1 MVSRLA
7 RGSRRTEAVVSLV
20 IGSCAFRDF
29 SGPPSSWR
37 YSRGRRT
44 STGEVGRLLAQLNV
58 PETERPTKTILVVDD
73 DPDAR
78 RIATTILASEGYGV
92 IEADTAERALDA
104 IRSRRVDLIILDL
117 ALPGTPGLELL
128 ATVRRHHDL
137 PVLIISGNDDV
148 NTRIVGLRVGA
159 DDFVVKPVAPGEI
172 SARVGALL
180 RRSEPIR
187 PAGTL
192 EFDHIVIDSD
202 ARQVFVRGRRI
213 DLAPK
218 EFDLLQFLASTPRR
232 AYSRQVLLERVW
244 QSSPEWQQQATVTE
258 HIRKLR
264 TKIEDNPAAPRW
276 ISTVRNMGYRFD
288 P

>member
-1 MVSRLA
+1 M
-7 RGSRRTEAVVSLV
+7 
-20 IGSCAFRDF
+20 
-29 SGPPSSWR
+29 
-37 YSRGRRT
+37 
-44 STGEVGRLLAQLNV
+44 LAQLNA

>member
-1 MVSRLA
+1 V
-7 RGSRRTEAVVSLV
+7 
-20 IGSCAFRDF
+20 
-29 SGPPSSWR
+29 
-37 YSRGRRT
+37 
-44 STGEVGRLLAQLNV
+44 TGEGERLLTELDTA
-58 PETERPTKTILVVDD
+58 ETERRTKTILVVDD

-78 RIATTILASEGYGV
+78 RIATTILESEGYGV
-92 IEADTAERALDA
+92 VEAETAERALDT
-104 IRSRRVDLIILDL
+104 IRTRRVDLVILDL

-128 ATVRRHHDL
+128 ATLRRHHDV
-137 PVLIISGNDDV
+137 PVLIISGNNDV

-180 RRSEPIR
+180 RRSEPLR
-187 PAGTL
+187 LVGKL
-192 EFDHIVIDSD
+192 EFDDMLIDRD
-202 ARQVFVRGRRI
+202 ARQVFIRGRRI

-218 EFDLLQFLASTPRR
+218 EFDLLQFLASSPRR
-232 AYSRQVLLERVW
+232 AYSRQMLLEKVW
-244 QSSPEWQQQATVTE
+244 QSSAEWQQQATVTE

-276 ISTVRNMGYRFD
+276 ICTVRNMGYRFD

>member
-7 RGSRRTEAVVSLV
+7 RGNRRTEGVVSLV
-20 IGSCAFRDF
+20 IDSCAFRDF

-44 STGEVGRLLAQLNV
+44 STGEVGRLLAQLNA

-73 DPDAR
+73 YPDAR

-92 IEADTAERALDA
+92 MEAATAERALDA

-148 NTRIVGLRVGA
+148 NTRIVGL
-159 DDFVVKPVAPGEI
+159 
-172 SARVGALL
+172 
-180 RRSEPIR
+180 
-187 PAGTL
+187 
-192 EFDHIVIDSD
+192 
-202 ARQVFVRGRRI
+202 
-213 DLAPK
+213 
-218 EFDLLQFLASTPRR
+218 
-232 AYSRQVLLERVW
+232 
-244 QSSPEWQQQATVTE
+244 
-258 HIRKLR
+258 
-264 TKIEDNPAAPRW
+264 
-276 ISTVRNMGYRFD
+276 
-288 P
+288 

>member
-1 MVSRLA
+1 VSP
-7 RGSRRTEAVVSLV
+7 
-20 IGSCAFRDF
+20 
-29 SGPPSSWR
+29 SGILIV
-37 YSRGRRT
+37 
-44 STGEVGRLLAQLNV
+44 TGEVDRLLTQSRAAA
-58 PETERPTKTILVVDD
+58 TDRPTKTILVVDD

-78 RIATTILASEGYGV
+78 HIATTILSSEGYGV
-92 IEADTAERALDA
+92 IEADTAERALETL
-104 IRSRRVDLIILDL
+104 RSRRVDLVILDL

-128 ATVRRHHDL
+128 ATLRRHHDV

-180 RRSEPIR
+180 RRAEPVR
-187 PAGTL
+187 PAGAL
-192 EFDHIVIDSD
+192 EFDDIVIDGD
-202 ARQVFVRGRRI
+202 ARQVFIRGRQV

-232 AYSRQVLLERVW
+232 AYSRQVLLEKVW
-244 QSSPEWQQQATVTE
+244 QSSAEWQQQATVTE

-264 TKIEDNPAAPRW
+264 IKIEDNPAAPRW
-276 ISTVRNMGYRFD
+276 ICTVRNMGYRFD

>member
-1 MVSRLA
+1 M
-7 RGSRRTEAVVSLV
+7 
-20 IGSCAFRDF
+20 
-29 SGPPSSWR
+29 
-37 YSRGRRT
+37 
-44 STGEVGRLLAQLNV
+44 TGEVERLLTQFNTA
-58 PETERPTKTILVVDD
+58 ETERPTRTVLVVDD

-78 RIATTILASEGYGV
+78 RIAATILVSEGYGV
-92 IEADTAERALDA
+92 LEAATAEHALET
-104 IRSRRVDLIILDL
+104 IRSRRVDLVILDL

-128 ATVRRHHDL
+128 ATLRRHHDV

-180 RRSEPIR
+180 RRSEPVR
-187 PAGTL
+187 LVGTL
-192 EFDHIVIDSD
+192 EFGDILIDRD
-202 ARQVFVRGRRI
+202 ARQVFIRGQRV

-218 EFDLLQFLASTPRR
+218 EFDLLQFLASNPRR
-232 AYSRQVLLERVW
+232 AFSRQVLLEKVW
-244 QSSPEWQQQATVTE
+244 QSSTEWQQQATVTE

-264 TKIEDNPAAPRW
+264 IKIEDNPAAPRW
-276 ISTVRNMGYRFD
+276 ICTVRNLGYRFD

>member
-1 MVSRLA
+1 M
-7 RGSRRTEAVVSLV
+7 
-20 IGSCAFRDF
+20 
-29 SGPPSSWR
+29 
-37 YSRGRRT
+37 
-44 STGEVGRLLAQLNV
+44 TGEVERLLTEVDA
-58 PETERPTKTILVVDD
+58 PETERRTKTVLVVDD

-78 RIATTILASEGYGV
+78 RIATTILESEGYGV
-92 IEADTAERALDA
+92 VEAETAERAIDA
-104 IRSRRVDLIILDL
+104 LRNHRVDLVILDL

-128 ATVRRHHDL
+128 AMLRRHHDV

-180 RRSEPIR
+180 RRSEPLR
-187 PAGTL
+187 LVGRL
-192 EFDHIVIDSD
+192 EYDDLLIDRD
-202 ARQVFVRGRRI
+202 ARQVFLRGRLI

-218 EFDLLQFLASTPRR
+218 EFDLLQFLASGPRR
-232 AYSRQVLLERVW
+232 AYSRQMLLEKVW
-244 QSSPEWQQQATVTE
+244 QSSAEWQQQATVTE

-264 TKIEDNPAAPRW
+264 IKIEDNPAAPRW
-276 ISTVRNMGYRFD
+276 ICTVRNMGYRFD

>member
-1 MVSRLA
+1 MLTQFNAPASDRA
-7 RGSRRTEAVVSLV
+7 TRTV
-20 IGSCAFRDF
+20 
-29 SGPPSSWR
+29 
-37 YSRGRRT
+37 
-44 STGEVGRLLAQLNV
+44 
-58 PETERPTKTILVVDD
+58 LVVDD

-78 RIATTILASEGYGV
+78 RIAATVLTAEGYGV
-92 IEADTAERALDA
+92 IEADSAERALEA
-104 IRSRRVDLIILDL
+104 IRSRHVDLVILDL

-128 ATVRRHHDL
+128 TTLRRHHDV

-172 SARVGALL
+172 SARVDALL
-180 RRSEPIR
+180 RRAEPFR

-192 EFDHIVIDSD
+192 EFDDIVIDAD
-202 ARQVFVRGRRI
+202 ARQVFIRGQHI
-213 DLAPK
+213 ELAPK
-218 EFDLLQFLASTPRR
+218 EFDLLYFLASSPRR

-244 QSSPEWQQQATVTE
+244 QSSAEWQQQATVTE

-276 ISTVRNMGYRFD
+276 ICTVRNMGYRFD

>member
-1 MVSRLA
+1 M
-7 RGSRRTEAVVSLV
+7 
-20 IGSCAFRDF
+20 
-29 SGPPSSWR
+29 
-37 YSRGRRT
+37 
-44 STGEVGRLLAQLNV
+44 TGEDDRLLTQLSA

-78 RIATTILASEGYGV
+78 RIARTILASEGYDV
-92 IEADTAERALDA
+92 LEVETAERALDT
-104 IRSRRVDLIILDL
+104 IRNRRVDLVILDL

-128 ATVRRHHDL
+128 ATLRRHNDL
-137 PVLIISGNDDV
+137 PVLIISGNNDV

-187 PAGTL
+187 LAGTL
-192 EFDHIVIDSD
+192 EYDDIIIDRD
-202 ARQVFVRGRRI
+202 ARQVFVRGQRI

-232 AYSRQVLLERVW
+232 AYSRQMLLEKVW
-244 QSSPEWQQQATVTE
+244 QSSVEWQQQATVTE

-264 TKIEDNPAAPRW
+264 IKIEDNPAAPRW
-276 ISTVRNMGYRFD
+276 ICTVRNMGYRFD

>member
-1 MVSRLA
+1 MSIFSRFARRPSGRTVVGLA
-7 RGSRRTEAVVSLV
+7 LASSVAFSAVVS
-20 IGSCAFRDF
+20 IGAASAAVK
-29 SGPPSSWR
+29 
-37 YSRGRRT
+37 T
-44 STGEVGRLLAQLNV
+44 VERLLTEINAA
-58 PETERPTKTILVVDD
+58 ETERRTKTVLVVDD

-92 IEADTAERALDA
+92 LEAESAERALDT
-104 IRSRRVDLIILDL
+104 IRSRRVDLVILDL

-128 ATVRRHHDL
+128 ATLRRHHDV

-180 RRSEPIR
+180 RRTEPMR
-187 PAGTL
+187 LVGTL
-192 EFDHIVIDSD
+192 EFDDILIDRD
-202 ARQVFVRGRRI
+202 ARQVFIRGRRVE
-213 DLAPK
+213 LAPK
-218 EFDLLQFLASTPRR
+218 EFDLLQFLASSPRR
-232 AYSRQVLLERVW
+232 AYSRQTLLEKVW
-244 QSSPEWQQQATVTE
+244 QSSAEWQQQATVTE

-276 ISTVRNMGYRFD
+276 ICTVRNMGYRFD

>member
-1 MVSRLA
+1 LTQSNA
-7 RGSRRTEAVVSLV
+7 AV
-20 IGSCAFRDF
+20 
-29 SGPPSSWR
+29 
-37 YSRGRRT
+37 
-44 STGEVGRLLAQLNV
+44 
-58 PETERPTKTILVVDD
+58 TERPTKTILVVDD

-78 RIATTILASEGYGV
+78 CIATTILASEGYGV
-92 IEADTAERALDA
+92 IEAETAERALDT
-104 IRSRRVDLIILDL
+104 IRSRRVDLVILDL

-128 ATVRRHHDL
+128 ATLRRHHDV

-180 RRSEPIR
+180 RRSEPVR
-187 PAGTL
+187 PVGAL
-192 EFDHIVIDSD
+192 EFDDIVIDSD
-202 ARQVFVRGRRI
+202 ARQVFIRGRLV

-232 AYSRQVLLERVW
+232 AYSRQVLLEKVW
-244 QSSPEWQQQATVTE
+244 QSSAEWQQQATVTE

-264 TKIEDNPAAPRW
+264 IKIEDNPAAPRW
-276 ISTVRNMGYRFD
+276 ICTVRNMGYRFD

>member
-1 MVSRLA
+1 MP
-7 RGSRRTEAVVSLV
+7 
-20 IGSCAFRDF
+20 I
-29 SGPPSSWR
+29 
-37 YSRGRRT
+37 
-44 STGEVGRLLAQLNV
+44 STGEVEGLLTQFNAPASDRGARTV
-58 PETERPTKTILVVDD
+58 LVVDD

-78 RIATTILASEGYGV
+78 HIAATVLTSEGYGV
-92 IEADTAERALDA
+92 IEADSAERALEA
-104 IRSRRVDLIILDL
+104 IRSRRVDLVILDL

-128 ATVRRHHDL
+128 TTLRRHHDV

-180 RRSEPIR
+180 RRAEPFR
-187 PAGTL
+187 PVGSL
-192 EFDHIVIDSD
+192 EFDDIVIDGD
-202 ARQVFVRGRRI
+202 ARQVFVRGQHV

-218 EFDLLQFLASTPRR
+218 EFDLLYFLASSPRR

-244 QSSPEWQQQATVTE
+244 QSSAEWQQQATVTE

-276 ISTVRNMGYRFD
+276 ICTVRNMGYRFD

>member
-1 MVSRLA
+1 M
-7 RGSRRTEAVVSLV
+7 
-20 IGSCAFRDF
+20 
-29 SGPPSSWR
+29 
-37 YSRGRRT
+37 
-44 STGEVGRLLAQLNV
+44 TGEDDRLLTQLSA

-78 RIATTILASEGYGV
+78 RIARTILASEGYDV
-92 IEADTAERALDA
+92 LEVDTAERALDT
-104 IRSRRVDLIILDL
+104 IRNRRVDLVILDL

-128 ATVRRHHDL
+128 ATLRRHHDV
-137 PVLIISGNDDV
+137 PVLIISGNNDV

-187 PAGTL
+187 LAGTL
-192 EFDHIVIDSD
+192 EYDDIIIDRD
-202 ARQVFVRGRRI
+202 ARQVFVRGQRI

-232 AYSRQVLLERVW
+232 AYSRQMLLEKVW
-244 QSSPEWQQQATVTE
+244 QSSVEWQQQATVTE

-264 TKIEDNPAAPRW
+264 LKIEDNPAAPRW
-276 ISTVRNMGYRFD
+276 ICTVRNMGYRFD

>member
-1 MVSRLA
+1 M
-7 RGSRRTEAVVSLV
+7 
-20 IGSCAFRDF
+20 
-29 SGPPSSWR
+29 
-37 YSRGRRT
+37 
-44 STGEVGRLLAQLNV
+44 TGEVERLLTQSNAA
-58 PETERPTKTILVVDD
+58 ETERPTKTILVVDD

-78 RIATTILASEGYGV
+78 QIASTILASEGYGV
-92 IEADTAERALDA
+92 IEADSAERALEA
-104 IRSRRVDLIILDL
+104 IRSRRVDLVILDL

-128 ATVRRHHDL
+128 AMLRRHHDV

-180 RRSEPIR
+180 RRSEPVR
-187 PAGTL
+187 PIGAI
-192 EFDHIVIDSD
+192 EFDDIVIDGD
-202 ARQVFVRGRRI
+202 ARQVFKRGRLV

-232 AYSRQVLLERVW
+232 AYSRQMLLEKVW
-244 QSSPEWQQQATVTE
+244 QSSAEWQQQATVTE

-264 TKIEDNPAAPRW
+264 IKIEDNPAAPRW
-276 ISTVRNMGYRFD
+276 ICTVRNTGYRFD

>member
-1 MVSRLA
+1 VRI
-7 RGSRRTEAVVSLV
+7 V
-20 IGSCAFRDF
+20 
-29 SGPPSSWR
+29 
-37 YSRGRRT
+37 
-44 STGEVGRLLAQLNV
+44 TGEVERLLTELDTA
-58 PETERPTKTILVVDD
+58 ETERRTKTILVVDD

-78 RIATTILASEGYGV
+78 RIATTVLENEGYGV
-92 IEADTAERALDA
+92 VQAETAERALDTM
-104 IRSRRVDLIILDL
+104 RNRRVDLVILDL

-128 ATVRRHHDL
+128 ATLRRHHDV

-180 RRSEPIR
+180 RRSEPLR
-187 PAGTL
+187 LVGKL
-192 EFDHIVIDSD
+192 EFDDILIDRD
-202 ARQVFVRGRRI
+202 AREVFIRGRRI

-218 EFDLLQFLASTPRR
+218 EFDLLQFLASSPRR
-232 AYSRQVLLERVW
+232 AYSRQMLLEKVW
-244 QSSPEWQQQATVTE
+244 RSSAEWQQQATVTE

-276 ISTVRNMGYRFD
+276 ICTVRNMGYRFD

>member
-1 MVSRLA
+1 V
-7 RGSRRTEAVVSLV
+7 
-20 IGSCAFRDF
+20 
-29 SGPPSSWR
+29 
-37 YSRGRRT
+37 
-44 STGEVGRLLAQLNV
+44 TGEGERLLTELDTA
-58 PETERPTKTILVVDD
+58 ETERRTKTILVVDD

-78 RIATTILASEGYGV
+78 CIATTILESEGYGV
-92 IEADTAERALDA
+92 VEAETAERALDTM
-104 IRSRRVDLIILDL
+104 RNRRVDLVILDL

-128 ATVRRHHDL
+128 AMLRRHHDV
-137 PVLIISGNDDV
+137 PVLIISGNNDV

-180 RRSEPIR
+180 RRSEPVR
-187 PAGTL
+187 LVGKL
-192 EFDHIVIDSD
+192 EFDDILIDRD

-218 EFDLLQFLASTPRR
+218 EFDLLQFLASSPRR
-232 AYSRQVLLERVW
+232 AYSRQMLLEKVW
-244 QSSPEWQQQATVTE
+244 QSSAEWQQQATVTE

-276 ISTVRNMGYRFD
+276 ICTVRNMGYRFD

>member
-1 MVSRLA
+1 M
-7 RGSRRTEAVVSLV
+7 
-20 IGSCAFRDF
+20 
-29 SGPPSSWR
+29 
-37 YSRGRRT
+37 
-44 STGEVGRLLAQLNV
+44 TGEDDRLLTQLSA

-78 RIATTILASEGYGV
+78 RIARTILASEGYDV
-92 IEADTAERALDA
+92 VEVETAERALDT
-104 IRSRRVDLIILDL
+104 IRNRRVDLVILDL

-128 ATVRRHHDL
+128 ATLRRHHDL
-137 PVLIISGNDDV
+137 PVLIISGNTDV

-187 PAGTL
+187 LAGTL
-192 EFDHIVIDSD
+192 EYDDIIIDRD
-202 ARQVFVRGRRI
+202 ARQVFVRGQRI

-232 AYSRQVLLERVW
+232 AYSRQMLLEKVW
-244 QSSPEWQQQATVTE
+244 QSSVEWQQQATVTE

-264 TKIEDNPAAPRW
+264 MKIEDNPAAPRW
-276 ISTVRNMGYRFD
+276 ICTVRNMGYRFD